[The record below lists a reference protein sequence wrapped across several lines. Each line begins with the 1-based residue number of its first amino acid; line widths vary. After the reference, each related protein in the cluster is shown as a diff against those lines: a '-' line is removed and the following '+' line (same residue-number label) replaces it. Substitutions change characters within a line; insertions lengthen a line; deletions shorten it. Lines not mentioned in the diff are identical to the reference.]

1 VIPLTKDS
9 KGLRKKLMEI
19 RIGRSK
25 IKKYLKSKYK

>member
-9 KGLRKKLMEI
+9 KGLRKKLTER

-25 IKKYLKSKYK
+25 IKKYLKSKYR